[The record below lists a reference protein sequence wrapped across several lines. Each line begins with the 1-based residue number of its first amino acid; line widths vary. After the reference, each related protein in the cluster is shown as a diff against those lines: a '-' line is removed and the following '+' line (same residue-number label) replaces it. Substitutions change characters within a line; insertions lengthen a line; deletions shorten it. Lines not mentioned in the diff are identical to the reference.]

1 MTHTSWCYLPICNF
15 LLTLN
20 KTMKTIHFVIWSEL
34 VSFGFT
40 QDRGRL
46 ALWKIKQNLRNW
58 STVKLFPLLQQKL
71 QSIDLRVLN
80 GCDSSQHS
88 QFNDVPCDSILI
100 ISSLSLSFRLLAGST
115 TADFHSCI
123 PRWIPTEEES
133 YRLTSFS
140 YMPVTR

>member
-71 QSIDLRVLN
+71 QFIDLRVLN
-80 GCDSSQHS
+80 GCDSSQRS
-88 QFNDVPCDSILI
+88 QFDDFPCDSILI
-100 ISSLSLSFRLLAGST
+100 IFSLSLSFRLLAGST
-115 TADFHSCI
+115 TADFHPCI
-123 PRWIPTEEES
+123 LRWIPTEEES

-140 YMPVTR
+140 YMVTR

>member
-71 QSIDLRVLN
+71 QFIDLRVLN
-80 GCDSSQHS
+80 GCDSSQRS
-88 QFNDVPCDSILI
+88 QFDVFPCDSILI
-100 ISSLSLSFRLLAGST
+100 IFSLSLSFRLLAGST

-123 PRWIPTEEES
+123 LRRIPTEEES

-140 YMPVTR
+140 YMVTR

>member
-1 MTHTSWCYLPICNF
+1 MTHTYWCYWPICNF

-80 GCDSSQHS
+80 GCDSSQRS
-88 QFNDVPCDSILI
+88 QFNDFPCDSILI

-123 PRWIPTEEES
+123 LRWIPTEEES

-140 YMPVTR
+140 YMVTR

>member
-115 TADFHSCI
+115 TADFHPCI
-123 PRWIPTEEES
+123 LRWIPTEEES

-140 YMPVTR
+140 YMVTR

>member
-46 ALWKIKQNLRNW
+46 ALWKIKQNLRDW
-58 STVKLFPLLQQKL
+58 STLKLFPLLQQKL
-71 QSIDLRVLN
+71 QFIDLRVLN
-80 GCDSSQHS
+80 GCDSSQRS
-88 QFNDVPCDSILI
+88 QFDDFPCDSILI
-100 ISSLSLSFRLLAGST
+100 IFSLSLLFRLLAGST

-123 PRWIPTEEES
+123 LRWTPTEEES

-140 YMPVTR
+140 YMVTR